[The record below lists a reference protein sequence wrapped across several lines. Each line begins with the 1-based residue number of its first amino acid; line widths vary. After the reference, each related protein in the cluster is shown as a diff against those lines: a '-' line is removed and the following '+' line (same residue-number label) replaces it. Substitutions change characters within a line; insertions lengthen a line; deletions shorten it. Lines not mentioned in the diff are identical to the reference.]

1 MNLTSTYIG
10 NVGGE
15 GMIRLRIPSKDD
27 LHLYRIIIKRL
38 LPKTRIAQ
46 PKLSLGKKAVYLRLK
61 KSKVFVSV
69 REGKPPFGFI
79 SLKVVK
85 NILIIDLLAVEASAV
100 NRGWGS
106 RLMAIGER
114 YGNGLGCSAVRLFVD
129 QNNEHA
135 IDFYKKKGY
144 EILDYLPIIDCYLMQ
159 KKLTKQQKF

>member
-15 GMIRLRIPSKDD
+15 GMLRLRIPSKDD

-46 PKLSLGKKAVYLRLK
+46 PKLSFGKKAIYLRLK

-79 SLKVVK
+79 SLKVAE
-85 NILIIDLLAVEASAV
+85 NILLIDLLAVEASA
-100 NRGWGS
+100 
-106 RLMAIGER
+106 
-114 YGNGLGCSAVRLFVD
+114 
-129 QNNEHA
+129 
-135 IDFYKKKGY
+135 
-144 EILDYLPIIDCYLMQ
+144 
-159 KKLTKQQKF
+159 